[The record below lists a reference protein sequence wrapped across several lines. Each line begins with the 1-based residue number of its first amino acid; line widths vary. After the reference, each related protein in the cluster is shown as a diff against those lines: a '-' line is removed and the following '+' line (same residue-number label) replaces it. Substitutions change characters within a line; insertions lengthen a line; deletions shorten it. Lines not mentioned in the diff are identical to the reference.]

1 MTSPALPPLHAKL
14 SVREKVAYGFGSAAF
29 SIKDHGF
36 TTFLMIFYNQIIGL
50 PAAWVGAAIMVVMV
64 VDGVADPL
72 IGYYSDNL
80 RTKWGRRHPMMYAA
94 ALPSALF
101 YILLWS
107 PPEGSHLVQ
116 MVYLILIAVGVRLSV
131 SLFEIPNT
139 ALMSELSGDYDE
151 RTSLSASRALWS
163 AIALIGMAVI
173 GFKLLGNSGEHLAIE
188 KMNSGTFAAYS
199 YIAAAII
206 FFAILVSS
214 CGTRKRIPALLALNS
229 AASGHPSLKALL
241 QGIRDILHDRS
252 YRSVIGC
259 SFFFAVCAG
268 VNTSLA
274 VYVMGYVWK
283 LSPNQIGALATA
295 YIPGL
300 ILAVWVASLA
310 KKFGKK
316 AITVSML
323 LVLTVACCG
332 PLTLRLIGVVQEGS
346 TMLMPLLAL
355 QMALVATC
363 VVAVTIIGVSM
374 IADVTEDVQLYT
386 GKRLE
391 GVMFSAQIM
400 INKAVSGI
408 GIFISGLILSA
419 IHFPEKAVVGHVD
432 ISVLDN
438 LALAYIGFIVVFC
451 LLSAWALS
459 FYTITRES
467 HAATVAKIEKK
478 ALAA

>member
-1 MTSPALPPLHAKL
+1 MISAALPPLHAKL
-14 SVREKVAYGFGSAAF
+14 SLREKVAYGFGSAAF

-36 TTFLMIFYNQIIGL
+36 TAFLMIFYNQIIGL
-50 PAAWVGAAIMVVMV
+50 PVAWVGGAIMAVMV
-64 VDGVADPL
+64 VDGLADPL

-80 RTKWGRRHPMMYAA
+80 RTRWGRRHPMMVAA

-107 PPEGSHLVQ
+107 PPEGSHMVQ
-116 MVYLILIAVGVRLSV
+116 MIYLVLIAVGVRLSV

-151 RTSLSASRALWS
+151 RTSLSAARALWA
-163 AIALIGMAVI
+163 AIALISMAVI
-173 GFKLLGNSGEHLAIE
+173 GFKLLGQSDDHLAIE
-188 KMNSGTFAAYS
+188 KMNSSTFGLYS
-199 YIAAAII
+199 YIAASIM
-206 FFAILVSS
+206 FVAILVSS
-214 CGTRKRIPALLALNS
+214 WGTRKRIPALLAMNS
-229 AASGHPSLKALL
+229 GTEHPSIGALF
-241 QGIRDILHDRS
+241 QGIRDILRDRS
-252 YRSVIGC
+252 YSSVIGC

-268 VNTSLA
+268 VNTALA
-274 VYVMGYVWK
+274 VYVYAYLWK
-283 LSPNQIGALATA
+283 LSPGQIGALNMA

-300 ILAVWVASLA
+300 IAAFWVASLA

-323 LVLTVACCG
+323 LLVVVACCTPQVLYLVG
-332 PLTLRLIGVVQEGS
+332 LVQPGS
-346 TMLMPLLAL
+346 PALMPVLAAQLAL
-355 QMALVATC
+355 VGMC
-363 VVAVTIIGVSM
+363 VVVVTIIGVSM
-374 IADVTEDVQLYT
+374 IADVTEDVQLHT

-408 GIFISGLILSA
+408 GIFLAGIILSA
-419 IHFPEKAVVGHVD
+419 IHFPEKAVVGQVD
-432 ISVLDN
+432 AGVLYS
-438 LALAYIGFIVVFC
+438 LSLVYVGFIVVFC

-467 HAATVAKIEKK
+467 HAETVAKIKQQ
-478 ALAA
+478 ALNS